1 MRFDWI
7 SEQTDIISLYINWMV
22 FVTQAESVYC
32 VVRTDY
38 VSKIQ
43 VNFALKVLDAGV
55 CFL

>member
-7 SEQTDIISLYINWMV
+7 SEQTGIIPLYINRMV
-22 FVTQAESVYC
+22 FVTQTESVYC
-32 VVRTDY
+32 VVRTEY

-43 VNFALKVLDAGV
+43 INYNLKCLDTGV